1 MFNIGLQIPSADR
14 SPSELNR
21 AKVLRLRSH
30 CELVGF
36 GGTLSEQLRCI
47 RKLAVSF
54 PVSQELPHRLSAHFS
69 QKIPQS
75 DFDARPGVRRL
86 QQVHAVEFNLRR
98 DSLNIFG
105 AI

>member
-1 MFNIGLQIPSADR
+1 MFDIGLQILSTDR
-14 SPSELNR
+14 SPSELDR
-21 AKVLRLRSH
+21 AKVLRSRSH

-36 GGTLSEQLRCI
+36 GGGISEQLRRI

-54 PVSQELPHRLSAHFS
+54 PVSQELPDGLSAHLS